1 MASWAMG
8 LLWRMSM
15 QLLCLFLVGLLVFL
29 LLSYESSLYILDLS
43 LD

>member
-1 MASWAMG
+1 
-8 LLWRMSM
+8 M